1 MVHILDLWTHCV
13 DESTD
18 RWRQELRHDI
28 RDAILADLRSTRLER
43 FAR

>member
-1 MVHILDLWTHCV
+1 MADGSAGIPGV

-18 RWRQELRHDI
+18 HWRQELRHDI
-28 RDAILADLRSTRLER
+28 RDAILADLRGTRLER